1 MNTLTEHRTNTLQVE
16 VTNISSH
23 GIWLYVK
30 NKEYFLSYSDFPWFQ
45 DKTVKKISNVEALSE
60 DHFYW
65 PDLDID
71 LSKDIIQNPSHY
83 PQKHK

>member
-1 MNTLTEHRTNTLQVE
+1 MNTLTEHGTNTLQVE

-30 NKEYFLSYSDFPWFQ
+30 NKEYFLSYSEFPWFQ
-45 DKTVKKISNVEALSE
+45 DKTVKNISNVKEISKG
-60 DHFYW
+60 HFYW

-83 PQKHK
+83 PQQYK

>member
-1 MNTLTEHRTNTLQVE
+1 MTTLLEHGTNNSQVE

-23 GIWLYVK
+23 GIWLYADGH
-30 NKEYFLSYSDFPWFQ
+30 EYFLSYSDFPWFQ
-45 DKTVKKISNVEALSE
+45 ERTVKEISNVKAVSG

-65 PDLDID
+65 PDLDVD

-83 PQKHK
+83 PNKYK

>member
-1 MNTLTEHRTNTLQVE
+1 MNTLTEHGTNTLQVE

-83 PQKHK
+83 PQQYK

>member
-1 MNTLTEHRTNTLQVE
+1 MNTLTEHGTNTLQVE

-45 DKTVKKISNVEALSE
+45 DETVKKISNVEALSE

-83 PQKHK
+83 PLEYK

>member
-1 MNTLTEHRTNTLQVE
+1 MTTLLEHGTNTSQVE

-23 GIWLYVK
+23 GIWLYADDQ
-30 NKEYFLSYSDFPWFQ
+30 EFFLSYSDFPWFQ
-45 DKTVKKISNVEALSE
+45 DRTVKEILNVEALSE
-60 DHFYW
+60 NHFHW

-83 PQKHK
+83 PNKYK

>member
-1 MNTLTEHRTNTLQVE
+1 MNTLTEHGTNTLQVE

-45 DKTVKKISNVEALSE
+45 DETVKKISNVEAISE

-83 PQKHK
+83 PQKYK

>member
-1 MNTLTEHRTNTLQVE
+1 MNTLTEHGTNTLQVE

-45 DKTVKKISNVEALSE
+45 DETVKKISNVEALSE

-83 PQKHK
+83 PQKYK

>member
-1 MNTLTEHRTNTLQVE
+1 MDTLLEPGTSTSQVE

-23 GIWLYVK
+23 GIWLYADGQ
-30 NKEYFLSYSDFPWFQ
+30 EYFLSYSDFPWFQ
-45 DKTVKKISNVEALSE
+45 DRTIKEILNVEAISK

-65 PDLDID
+65 PALDID

-83 PQKHK
+83 PNKYK

>member
-1 MNTLTEHRTNTLQVE
+1 MNTLTEHGTNTLQVE

-45 DKTVKKISNVEALSE
+45 DKTVREISHVEAISE

-83 PQKHK
+83 PQKYK

>member
-83 PQKHK
+83 PQQYK

>member
-1 MNTLTEHRTNTLQVE
+1 MNTLTEHGTNTLQVE

-45 DKTVKKISNVEALSE
+45 DKTVKNILNVEAVSK

-83 PQKHK
+83 PQQYK